1 MRPEQAAAVKF
12 STGEAIRKLGADN
25 PLLNYFIPD
34 FSVGCRRTT
43 PGNGYL
49 EALTKDNVRTVTE
62 QIVEITPE
70 GVKTT
75 TGKFVKVD
83 ILICATGFDMSF
95 CPRYSLVGQN
105 GLQLSQQWAKKPEA
119 YMSMAVPNFPNHF
132 KGIKSVMVK
141 KVAVDNF
148 VKHVDVFMK
157 RTAWSTNCRSWF
169 KNGNVDGPVIAL
181 HPGSRIH
188 WFHMLDQPR
197 YEDFEWTTWNQ
208 NPFAYLGNG
217 FSIREAEGR
226 DLAYYFDN
234 CDEGFEGLKY

>member
-1 MRPEQAAAVKF
+1 MFLGPNSPIGHGSVLPILEHAAKY
-12 STGEAIRKLGADN
+12 IMKII
-25 PLLNYFIPD
+25 YK
-34 FSVGCRRTT
+34 CQ
-43 PGNGYL
+43 
-49 EALTKDNVRTVTE
+49 TE
-62 QIVEITPE
+62 
-70 GVKTT
+70 
-75 TGKFVKVD
+75 
-83 ILICATGFDMSF
+83 
-95 CPRYSLVGQN
+95 
-105 GLQLSQQWAKKPEA
+105 
-119 YMSMAVPNFPNHF
+119 
-132 KGIKSVMVK
+132 GIKSVMVK